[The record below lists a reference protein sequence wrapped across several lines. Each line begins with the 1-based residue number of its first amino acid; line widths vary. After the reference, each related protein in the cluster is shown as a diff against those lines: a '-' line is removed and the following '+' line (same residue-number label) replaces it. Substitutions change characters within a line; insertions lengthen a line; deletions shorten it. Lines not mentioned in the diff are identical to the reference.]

1 MQKLWPSITK
11 NGLGRRSL
19 IIAMQALFYSITLS
33 LVNQD
38 MSNSQNSICVLMAE
52 WHVYT
57 YILLRTIWRKD
68 KGKDKADG
76 KYVDSHFCLSAN
88 KEN

>member
-1 MQKLWPSITK
+1 
-11 NGLGRRSL
+11 
-19 IIAMQALFYSITLS
+19 
-33 LVNQD
+33 

-76 KYVDSHFCLSAN
+76 KYVDSHYSVCLLIKKTKNSPESLQSQGLRD
-88 KEN
+88 ENPRRVSTKRTDR